1 MLLSDWRFLLG
12 FIGTFVVVAIWL
24 VVYGATLR
32 ERDDLDHNQERF
44 LHDFALEAALLAVTR
59 VVEGDAELKA
69 VRMERDHFQKIAEQA
84 LLFQTP
90 RPIVIPK

>member
-1 MLLSDWRFLLG
+1 MIVQG
-12 FIGTFVVVAIWL
+12 AVVETL
-24 VVYGATLR
+24 RTLR